1 MTIRLILLA
10 FCLITSTGCNPMTN
24 LAMGAAT
31 VATYSVTGKGP
42 ADLAMS
48 DYTGKDCDIRNPK
61 KYDGQYCVS
70 HLPEDGIRGG
80 EVYCHRTLGVP
91 DCSASPDPFANK
103 NQPIVGT
110 MYSHQRGAV
119 DLTAGQGGYVPP
131 PLPRKDSTANP
142 VALTPEQKQTQPKKA
157 GSEKLK

>member
-1 MTIRLILLA
+1 MTTRLILLS
-10 FCLITSTGCNPMTN
+10 FCLILSTGCNPMTN

-91 DCSASPDPFANK
+91 DCSASPDPYANK

-110 MYSHQRGAV
+110 MYGHRGAV
-119 DLTAGQGGYVPP
+119 DLTAGHSGYVPP
-131 PLPRKDSTANP
+131 PIPRKDSAANP
-142 VALTPEQKQTQPKKA
+142 VALTPAQKQTQPKKA